1 MLVCGRA
8 LLSAECIRTIDSGDS
23 RRLLFFGPGP
33 GPGARLLLS
42 SSPEAGLGSGATCS
56 GLLSWLQNLPKGL
69 QAAVDRGSG
78 PAGMSLL
85 ALLFSALQP
94 SVWQSF

>member
-1 MLVCGRA
+1 MRVCGRA

-23 RRLLFFGPGP
+23 RLLSFGPGP
-33 GPGARLLLS
+33 GAWLLLS

-69 QAAVDRGSG
+69 QTAVDRGSG
-78 PAGMSLL
+78 PAGISLL

-94 SVWQSF
+94 SAWQGS

>member
-1 MLVCGRA
+1 MLVCGRP

-23 RRLLFFGPGP
+23 RRLLSFGPGP
-33 GPGARLLLS
+33 GAWLLLL

-69 QAAVDRGSG
+69 QAAVYRGSG

-85 ALLFSALQP
+85 ALLFSTLQP
-94 SVWQSF
+94 SAWQGS

>member
-1 MLVCGRA
+1 MRVCGRA

-23 RRLLFFGPGP
+23 TRLLSFGPGL
-33 GPGARLLLS
+33 GAWLLLS
-42 SSPEAGLGSGATCS
+42 SSPEAGLGSGAACS

-78 PAGMSLL
+78 PAGKSLL

-94 SVWQSF
+94 SAWQGS

>member
-23 RRLLFFGPGP
+23 RRLLSFGPGP
-33 GPGARLLLS
+33 GPGAWLLLS
-42 SSPEAGLGSGATCS
+42 SSPEAGLGSGAACS

-94 SVWQSF
+94 SVWQGS